1 MDIELAKQEFTNF
14 ANLYLSK
21 EDKKSSDYQNSLRK
35 YNHSFRVM
43 NLSERIA
50 KSLEL
55 PKEEIELMKLCGLLH
70 DIGRF
75 EQGMKYHIFE
85 DQKSID
91 HGDLGAEL
99 LKKDNLINRFTTTNQ
114 QDIIKVVKY
123 HNKYII
129 PNTLSTK
136 IRFYIDIV
144 RDADKIDILYS
155 LSTEELIYENDNNPI
170 SDEIMKQIKKKEL
183 VNKINIQSSIDWVVV
198 DLAFVFDIKFK
209 KSFEIMKEKN
219 YHNKIIDIYSKKIKQ
234 TDDVKKLEEIRVL
247 INNYIE
253 EMLTC

>member
-1 MDIELAKQEFTNF
+1 MDLLKAKEVFKKYTDSYRKYGEMIELKINHTDRVRQSCVWLAKK
-14 ANLYLSK
+14 L
-21 EDKKSSDYQNSLRK
+21 
-35 YNHSFRVM
+35 
-43 NLSERIA
+43 NLS
-50 KSLEL
+50 
-55 PKEEIELMKLCGLLH
+55 KEEIELMKLCGLLH

-99 LKKDNLINRFTTTNQ
+99 LKKDNLINKFAMTNQ

-129 PNTLSTK
+129 PKTLPTK
-136 IRFYIDIV
+136 TRFYIDVI
-144 RDADKIDILYS
+144 RDANKIDILYS
-155 LSTEELIYENDNNPI
+155 LSTEELIYENDNKTI

-198 DLAFVFDIKFK
+198 DLAFVFDLKFK

-234 TDDVKKLEEIRVL
+234 KDDVKKLEEIRVL